1 LFDTTGRTT
10 NISAGLLNRYLT
22 LTGYGYT
29 MMEERSENEKAFP
42 VECVW
47 CGSKIREDKE
57 EASGVCLKCFY
68 QILSNHLRA
77 QKRTA
82 YGEFV
87 SDR

>member
-1 LFDTTGRTT
+1 MRQ
-10 NISAGLLNRYLT
+10 IRK
-22 LTGYGYT
+22 
-29 MMEERSENEKAFP
+29 EREQNFLVQCS
-42 VECVW
+42 W
-47 CGSKIREDKE
+47 CGSQIRDDKKE
-57 EASGVCLKCFY
+57 ETTAVCLQCFY

>member
-1 LFDTTGRTT
+1 M
-10 NISAGLLNRYLT
+10 SQKT
-22 LTGYGYT
+22 L
-29 MMEERSENEKAFP
+29 EELYV

-47 CGSKIREDKE
+47 CGAKIREDQE
-57 EASGVCLKCFY
+57 DDSDAVCLKCFY
-68 QILSNHLRA
+68 QMLSNHLQA